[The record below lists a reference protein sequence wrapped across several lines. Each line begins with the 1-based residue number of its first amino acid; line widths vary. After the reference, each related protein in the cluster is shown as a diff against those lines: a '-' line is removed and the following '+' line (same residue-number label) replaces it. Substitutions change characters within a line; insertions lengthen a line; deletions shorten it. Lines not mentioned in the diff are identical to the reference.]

1 MFVKKIF
8 WACLD
13 VFSEN
18 LISNIHNA
26 DMLISLQYETFIKLL
41 PYFFMN
47 KTGTFP
53 SSRKTPNMFA
63 IIILIL
69 IIRIFFSF
77 HKDPKSLDLCCRM
90 DLDILSCFGEETPV
104 HTE

>member
-1 MFVKKIF
+1 M
-8 WACLD
+8 D

-18 LISNIHNA
+18 LISNIHDA
-26 DMLISLQYETFIKLL
+26 DMLISLQYETSITLL

-47 KTGTFP
+47 KTGIFP
-53 SSRKTPNMFA
+53 SSRKTPNTFA

-77 HKDPKSLDLCCRM
+77 HKDPKSLDPSCRT
-90 DLDILSCFGEETPV
+90 DLDILGCFGEETPV
-104 HTE
+104 HTK